1 MDSPADR
8 WLRNY
13 EANNP
18 QTVAAYRQPPRNPP
32 PPEAPLFSSRLATDP
47 TTHAPIP
54 ASATPGE
61 THGSQDIHAL
71 LQAAIRLR
79 RSRGDTQAAFAYR
92 LGVNVR
98 TWQEWEQGRRRPS
111 GPARTLLERGL
122 KELGPGR
129 PG

>member
-1 MDSPADR
+1 MDSLADR

-18 QTVAAYRQPPRNPP
+18 QTVAAYRQPSRHPP
-32 PPEAPLFSSRLATDP
+32 PPEAPLFSSRPIPEP
-47 TTHAPIP
+47 TPHAPIP

-61 THGSQDIHAL
+61 THRSQDIHAL

-79 RSRGDTQAAFAYR
+79 RLRGDTQTAFAYR
-92 LGVNVR
+92 LGINVR
-98 TWQEWEQGRRRPS
+98 TWQEWEQGRRCPS

-122 KELGPGR
+122 KELSP
-129 PG
+129 